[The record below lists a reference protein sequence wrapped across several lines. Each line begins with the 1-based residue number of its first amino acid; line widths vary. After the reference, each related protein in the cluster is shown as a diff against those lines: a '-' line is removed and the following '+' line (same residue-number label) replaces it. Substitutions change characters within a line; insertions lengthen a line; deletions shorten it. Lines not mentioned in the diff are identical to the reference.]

1 MTYGLTSSPYLAI
14 RTVQQ
19 LAADE
24 RQNYPEAAD
33 VIAQD
38 MYVDD
43 LLTGTD
49 TLEKAQALKDQILN
63 LLRKEGFNLRKWSSN
78 HPQLVEKIDQTTEES
93 ICLEFLDVHKTLGI
107 LWSPQQDCLLYR
119 IYNNERR

>member
-1 MTYGLTSSPYLAI
+1 MFRQVFISADDRQYQRILWRNNPEEPIKVYKLNTVTYGLTSSPYLAI

-33 VIAQD
+33 IIAQD

-43 LLTGTD
+43 LLTGAD
-49 TLEKAQALKDQILN
+49 WRRLKL
-63 LLRKEGFNLRKWSSN
+63 
-78 HPQLVEKIDQTTEES
+78 
-93 ICLEFLDVHKTLGI
+93 
-107 LWSPQQDCLLYR
+107 
-119 IYNNERR
+119 